1 VVFSTVISLFI
12 RRKMKKILYF
22 IAVSIGL
29 FSACKKGDLVENT
42 AYEKISPGDPKYSY
56 LKILNLSPAS
66 PALTFYMDG
75 AKFSS
80 ALSTLGTE
88 NAGYAYNGLFPDL
101 GYAVTTPGSRNL
113 TGKILSTAAADAN
126 LEVFNT
132 TITPEAGKYYT
143 IYTTGQYNTTTKKI
157 PSSLMVEDNRP
168 GLDTSKIY
176 VRMVNLATGSPN
188 LDLVK
193 DVATGTKIISNVA
206 YGTATTWTEIPSLG
220 PGASP
225 SIKVFINPT
234 GTTTPLLA
242 AGSTFALTKGRAYTI
257 YVRGIL
263 GNVTYPF
270 AATFYTTFY

>member
-1 VVFSTVISLFI
+1 
-12 RRKMKKILYF
+12 MKKILYF
-22 IAVSIGL
+22 IAVGIGL
-29 FSACKKGDLVENT
+29 FAACKKGELVENT
-42 AYEKISPGDPKYSY
+42 AYEKIAPADPKYSY

-66 PALTFYMDG
+66 PALTFFMDG

-101 GYAVTTPGSRNL
+101 GYAVTAPGSRVL
-113 TGKILSTAAADAN
+113 TGKILSTATADAN
-126 LEVFNT
+126 LEVFNA

-143 IYTTGQYNTTTKKI
+143 IYTAGQYNTTTKKI
-157 PSSLMVEDNRP
+157 PSSLMVEDSRP
-168 GLDTSKIY
+168 GLDTSKIF
-176 VRMVNLATGSPN
+176 VRMLNLAAGSPN

-206 YGTATTWTEIPSLG
+206 YGTVTTWTEIPSLG
-220 PGASP
+220 PGISP
-225 SIKVFINPT
+225 SIKLFINPA

-242 AGSTFALTKGRAYTI
+242 AGSTFVLTKGRAYTI
-257 YVRGIL
+257 YARGII
-263 GNVTYPF
+263 GNATYPF

>member
-1 VVFSTVISLFI
+1 
-12 RRKMKKILYF
+12 MKKILYF
-22 IAVSIGL
+22 IAVGIGL
-29 FSACKKGDLVENT
+29 FAACKKGDLVEST
-42 AYEKISPGDPKYSY
+42 TYEKIAPADPKYSY

-101 GYAVTTPGSRNL
+101 GYAVTTPGSRVL
-113 TGKILSTAAADAN
+113 TGKILSTATADAN

-132 TITPEAGKYYT
+132 TIAPEAGKYYT
-143 IYTTGQYNTTTKKI
+143 VYTTGQYNTTTKKI

-168 GLDTSKIY
+168 ALDTTKIF
-176 VRMVNLATGSPN
+176 VRMVNLSAGSPN

-206 YGTATTWTEIPSLG
+206 YGTATAWTEIPSLG
-220 PGASP
+220 PGITP

-234 GTTTPLLA
+234 GTSTPLLA

-257 YVRGIL
+257 YVRGII
-263 GNVTYPF
+263 GNATYPF